1 MGAPVAVEG
10 AVEDWNITRE
20 YPIGNWLRRPGTRIL
35 QAAGAI
41 PNNGDHMRPIGWIGI
56 ILIVVG
62 AIGVA
67 TGGFNYTK
75 NKSTVE
81 MGPLKMEAKEK
92 GFIPPIVGIGLIV
105 AGAVLVGYDVSK
117 RRKA

>member
-1 MGAPVAVEG
+1 MRAP
-10 AVEDWNITRE
+10 
-20 YPIGNWLRRPGTRIL
+20 
-35 QAAGAI
+35 
-41 PNNGDHMRPIGWIGI
+41 GWIGI

-67 TGGFNYTK
+67 TGGFSYTK
-75 NKSTVE
+75 SKSEVE
-81 MGPLKMEAKEK
+81 MGPIKMEAKEK
-92 GFIPPIVGIGLIV
+92 GLVPPIVGIGLIV